1 VLLKPETYPNNYFG
15 GTTMAHDLELTL
27 MLADYHRTRP
37 LLNGEVTARGI
48 KLQPRRAETGEAC
61 MRPVYEEFDIAEMSL
76 SWYMMARC
84 RNEPV
89 IALPIF
95 PLRMQIHPYIFC
107 SAASGIETPEDL
119 KGKKIGMDEY
129 RLTVG
134 LWARGILREYHG
146 VRPEECQWFTSAPER
161 AGYQPPAGV
170 NITVVDEPTEALLL
184 RGEIDAL
191 IPPNIV
197 PSFRAK
203 DPRIRRVFKDP
214 RATVNEYYRKTRIFP
229 ITHTLVVRQSLF
241 DAHPWLVSSLL
252 NAFTEAE
259 KVCRKSYDYAK
270 RSAFPSAVLIL
281 EEEEEVFGDNP
292 WAHGLTPENQVVLEK
307 FVQYAEEQAYIP
319 YRPKINDLFAP
330 VGR

>member
-1 VLLKPETYPNNYFG
+1 
-15 GTTMAHDLELTL
+15 MAKDLELTL

-37 LLNGEVTARGI
+37 LLDGEVKARGI
-48 KLQPRRAETGEAC
+48 NLRPRRAQTGEAC
-61 MRPVYEEFDIAEMSL
+61 MRPVYEEFDIAEMSM

-107 SAASGIETPEDL
+107 SPASGIEKPEDL

-134 LWARGILREYHG
+134 LWARGILQEHYG
-146 VRPEECQWFTSAPER
+146 VRPEECEWFTSDPER
-161 AGYQPPAGV
+161 AGYQPPE
-170 NITVVDEPTEALLL
+170 NIRITVVNEPTEKLLL
-184 RGEIDAL
+184 RGEIHAL

-203 DPRIRRVFKDP
+203 DPRIQRVFKDI
-214 RATVNEYYRKTRIFP
+214 RSTVNDYYRKTKIFP
-229 ITHTLVVRQSLF
+229 ITHTLVMRQSLF
-241 DAHPWLVSSLL
+241 DENPWLASSLL
-252 NAFTEAE
+252 EAFIEAE
-259 KVCRKSYDYAK
+259 VICRKSYDYAK

-281 EEEEEVFGDNP
+281 EEEEEIFGKNP
-292 WAHGLTPENQVVLEK
+292 WGHGLTPENQVVLEK
-307 FVQYAEEQAYIP
+307 FVQYANEQGYIP
-319 YRPKINDLFAP
+319 NRPALSELFAP
-330 VGR
+330 VGN

>member
-1 VLLKPETYPNNYFG
+1 
-15 GTTMAHDLELTL
+15 MARDLELTL
-27 MLADYHRTRP
+27 LLADYHRTRP
-37 LLNGEVTARGI
+37 ILDGDVMARGV

-107 SAASGIETPEDL
+107 LPSSAIERPEDL
-119 KGKKIGMDEY
+119 KGKRIGMDQY

-134 LWARGILREYHG
+134 LWARGILQEDYG
-146 VRPEECQWFTSAPER
+146 VRPEECEWFTSER
-161 AGYQPPAGV
+161 EGAGYQPPPNV
-170 NITVVDEPTEALLL
+170 KITVADKSAEAMLLN
-184 RGEIDAL
+184 GEIDAL

-203 DPRIRRVFKDP
+203 DPRIRRLFKDP
-214 RATVNEYYRKTRIFP
+214 RATVNEYFRRTKIFP

-241 DAHPWLVSSLL
+241 DENPWLVSSLID
-252 NAFTEAE
+252 AFTEAE
-259 KVCRKSYDYAK
+259 ERCRKSYDYAK
-270 RSAFPSAVLIL
+270 RLAFPSAVLVL

-292 WAHGLTPENQVVLEK
+292 WAHGLTAQNQVVLDK
-307 FVQYAEEQAYIP
+307 FVQYAHEQGYIP
-319 YRPKINDLFAP
+319 ERPPLGELFAP
-330 VGR
+330 VGT

>member
-1 VLLKPETYPNNYFG
+1 MPKEI
-15 GTTMAHDLELTL
+15 ELTL
-27 MLADYHRTRP
+27 MLANYHRTRP

-48 KLQPRRAETGEAC
+48 KLRPRRAESGEAC

-107 SAASGIETPEDL
+107 GAASGIEGPEDL

-134 LWARGILREYHG
+134 LWARGILQEYYG
-146 VRPEECQWFTSAPER
+146 VRPEHCQWFTSTSEG
-161 AGYQPPAGV
+161 AGFQPPPGV
-170 NITVVDEPTEALLL
+170 KITVQDEPTEALLL

-197 PSFRAK
+197 ASFRAK

-214 RATVNEYYRKTRIFP
+214 RTTVTEYFRKTHIFP

-241 DAHPWLVSSLL
+241 DEHPWLVSSLL

-259 KVCRKSYDYAK
+259 KLCRKSYEYAK
-270 RSAFPSAVLIL
+270 RLAFPGAVLIL
-281 EEEEEVFGDNP
+281 EEEEEIFGDNP
-292 WAHGLTPENQVVLEK
+292 WGHGLTPENQVVLEK
-307 FVQYAEEQAYIP
+307 FVQYAEEQGYIP
-319 YRPKINDLFAP
+319 YRPQLNDLFAP

>member
-1 VLLKPETYPNNYFG
+1 
-15 GTTMAHDLELTL
+15 MAKEIELTL

-37 LLNGEVTARGI
+37 LLNGEVSARGI
-48 KLQPRRAETGEAC
+48 KLQPRRAESGEAC

-107 SAASGIETPEDL
+107 AASSGIEGPEDL

-129 RLTVG
+129 RLTIG
-134 LWARGILREYHG
+134 LWARGILREYYG
-146 VRPEECQWFTSAPER
+146 VRPEECEWFTSAPER
-161 AGYQPPAGV
+161 AGYQPPADV

-197 PSFRAK
+197 SSFRAK
-203 DPRIRRVFKDP
+203 DPRIRRLFKDP
-214 RATVNEYYRKTRIFP
+214 RTTVNEYFSKTKIFP

-241 DAHPWLVSSLL
+241 DEHPWLVSSLL

-259 KVCRKSYDYAK
+259 KACRKSYDYAK

-281 EEEEEVFGDNP
+281 EEEEEIFGKDP
-292 WAHGLTPENQVVLEK
+292 WAHGLTPQNQVVLDK
-307 FVQYAEEQAYIP
+307 FVQYAEEQGYIP
-319 YRPKINDLFAP
+319 YRPALSELFAP
-330 VGR
+330 VGN